1 MAKKPW
7 YYWTFSGVQSFKF
20 HRRGRLGGDV
30 VEDAVDV
37 LDLADD
43 AAGDLVEKL
52 PVDARPRRRH
62 EA

>member
-20 HRRGRLGGDV
+20 HRRGRLGRDV

-52 PVDARPRRRH
+52 PVDA
-62 EA
+62 